1 VFIIW
6 RSSPKTG
13 PPPDALRVWKRRRPA
28 ARQLLFRGGQDLM
41 QNRRKFLLMLTTGVV
56 AMGLVVASVIADELI
71 GVITK
76 VDVEGKKITVIDE
89 KDNDK
94 ETELKITDDT
104 KEMRKGEE
112 VAVDLEKLAKSV
124 DFAKE
129 KGKKGA
135 SAKIY
140 YEKGVATKIERKK
153 GVGKKKV
160 EKAD

>member
-1 VFIIW
+1 
-6 RSSPKTG
+6 
-13 PPPDALRVWKRRRPA
+13 
-28 ARQLLFRGGQDLM
+28 M
-41 QNRRKFLLMLTTGVV
+41 QNRRKFLLMLTASFV
-56 AMGLVVASVIADELI
+56 AMGFVVASVLADELL

-104 KEMRKGEE
+104 KETRKGEE
-112 VAVDLEKLAKSV
+112 VAVDLEKLSKRV

-135 SAKIY
+135 SAKIFFDK
-140 YEKGVATKIERKK
+140 EKGVATKIEMKR
-153 GVGKKKV
+153 GFGKKKA
-160 EKAD
+160 E

>member
-1 VFIIW
+1 
-6 RSSPKTG
+6 
-13 PPPDALRVWKRRRPA
+13 
-28 ARQLLFRGGQDLM
+28 M
-41 QNRRKFLLMLTTGVV
+41 QNRRRFLLMLTASFV
-56 AMGLVVASVIADELI
+56 AMGFVVASVLADELL

-104 KEMRKGEE
+104 KETRKGEE
-112 VAVDLEKLAKSV
+112 VAVDLEKLSKRV

-135 SAKIY
+135 SAKIFFDK
-140 YEKGVATKIERKK
+140 EKGVATKIEMKR
-153 GVGKKKV
+153 GFGKKKA
-160 EKAD
+160 E